1 MKLYQYFK
9 AISQNKNRMAN
20 PVIIAEDEV
29 RQLASITY
37 NQVSP
42 QFSWD
47 IPYMLSA
54 RGLVIDMITGD
65 IVARPYPKFF
75 NYGENERAKWPENI
89 SSITVE
95 EKLDGSEFDA
105 GLIVAATTNFDW
117 KSQQLLDHH
126 KASDGKQLIRK
137 LLLAGEISS
146 VTDKIMEVSGYNNE
160 LEEIE
165 DIKN

>member
-1 MKLYQYFK
+1 MNLYQYFK

-37 NQVSP
+37 NQISP

-95 EKLDGSEFDA
+95 EKLDGSLVIISTYKDE
-105 GLIVAATTNFDW
+105 LVVASSNSLTSKHVKLFTNY
-117 KSQQLLDHH
+117 L
-126 KASDGKQLIRK
+126 
-137 LLLAGEISS
+137 
-146 VTDKIMEVSGYNNE
+146 N
-160 LEEIE
+160 
-165 DIKN
+165 